1 MQDVE
6 ITSQSPPYKVIMKVA
21 KSHIKTLISE
31 LFRAFEVEDIV
42 IEEEDITDVVEKIY
56 KYTHR
61 EGQV

>member
-6 ITSQSPPYKVIMKVA
+6 ITSQSPYKVIMKVA

-31 LFRAFEVEDIV
+31 LFFRAFEVEDIV